1 MCPGACLCS
10 AVTTNCWHPEW
21 DSLVH
26 GFCKWGIWVPTQLFL
41 PETWKRLSQGLRK
54 LELEAIFC
62 LCSFIHS
69 LVWDWERILTHRCKM
84 MDNKWHSLGF
94 QVPTTREGETNRSK
108 VRRYECSL
116 EKTSGSR
123 RKNKPGIVLW
133 AGEMVG
139 AEVCRLMPHQACCC
153 PSRVFSPPVS
163 PPLCWAAPAS
173 SHFSRRRLRHVAP
186 YLKLPI
192 WKVVEPEVKSLSS
205 WL

>member
-1 MCPGACLCS
+1 MRRPTGVGVGRTRESLCVLLLRFLVKDGENNFSSRWLTCPGACLCS

-108 VRRYECSL
+108 VRKYECSL
-116 EKTSGSR
+116 GKTSGSR

-139 AEVCRLMPHQACCC
+139 AAVCRLMPH
-153 PSRVFSPPVS
+153 
-163 PPLCWAAPAS
+163 
-173 SHFSRRRLRHVAP
+173 
-186 YLKLPI
+186 
-192 WKVVEPEVKSLSS
+192 
-205 WL
+205 